1 MADFVLWLLVGDL
14 KIIEQVSV
22 IYYVTFLEGMGKKK
36 GLALVK
42 SCKPPQKVATIKF
55 ATSIGI
61 KILYHHI

>member
-22 IYYVTFLEGMGKKK
+22 IYYVTFLGNKKS
-36 GLALVK
+36 ACP
-42 SCKPPQKVATIKF
+42 SSSTRSQKVATIKF